1 MMMRHL
7 FLVVLTAM
15 FGPLAGQ
22 SQWQPVLPDE
32 FIWGLD
38 AKGDTLVV
46 GTYDGHLLFSGNG
59 GSTWS
64 ERTGNMPSSY
74 IDNVIVLDDDR
85 LICSNGSGVWT
96 SNDWSTWTLRH
107 TLTSN
112 ITCLVSK
119 GDTLVVGGEF
129 NAGLSASFNG
139 GASCVSIS
147 TGQNQLYSTT
157 AAIIGDSILWG
168 RFGAEAA
175 VSVNGGSTWSPVAGL
190 GTNVFSFS
198 ENGQFAG
205 NDVSVFSRSGSGW
218 SESFVNAQILDIE
231 VDGERVAACGPC
243 CGGAT
248 QQVFLSLDAGLS
260 WTSIEA
266 PFTTGQI
273 SKVALVGSYLYAG
286 ADQGLHRLNLDV
298 WAGIDN
304 RNTNGEFLL
313 VPNPAG
319 EQVAI
324 HLGHNKPLL
333 GKIRIVD
340 TCGRTVQSTRTTN
353 MDRPLVDI
361 SGLSPGTYWVI
372 VEHGTGSSVRP
383 LIVVR

>member
-1 MMMRHL
+1 
-7 FLVVLTAM
+7 LVITI
-15 FGPLAGQ
+15 GLACDHVHGQ
-22 SQWQPVLPDE
+22 WDALLPDE

-38 AKGDTLVV
+38 VEGDTIVV
-46 GTYDGHLLFSGNG
+46 GTYDGHVFFSGDG
-59 GSTWS
+59 GTTWS

-74 IDNVIVLDDDR
+74 IDNVIILDDDR
-85 LICSNGSGVWT
+85 LICSNGGGVWT
-96 SNDWSTWTLRH
+96 SNDWSSWTLRH

-129 NAGLSASFNG
+129 NSGLSASFNG
-139 GASCVSIS
+139 GASWVSIS

-157 AAIIGDSILWG
+157 AAIVGDSILWG

-218 SESFVNAQILDIE
+218 SESFVSAQILDIE

-248 QQVFLSLDAGLS
+248 QQVFLSLDAGIS

-304 RNTNGEFLL
+304 LNNELGILL
-313 VPNPAG
+313 FPNPAHKDVTV
-319 EQVAI
+319 Q
-324 HLGHNKPLL
+324 LGNGQPMD
-333 GKIRIVD
+333 GVIRILD
-340 TCGRTVQSTRTTN
+340 PSGRTVLSKTSMN
-353 MDRPLVDI
+353 ADRALLDVSELSQGIYQVMIDQANSMPL
-361 SGLSPGTYWVI
+361 
-372 VEHGTGSSVRP
+372 VRP
-383 LIVVR
+383 LIVVH